1 MTDYERW
8 FRAFNRNASEE
19 YAKMYFAIINGDL
32 IQKRLDEIDCYSS
45 AEDVN
50 SSIKA
55 QNKNSDKVA
64 LVATKRATDTELNL
78 YKEVKEKVS
87 RALASMNEEQ
97 IAIIHMLYDVKKS
110 KNKGRTFSRT
120 ISSVAT
126 ELGLTT
132 KEVKKVRNIF
142 LTKIMS

>member
-19 YAKMYFAIINGDL
+19 YAKMYFAIVNGDL

-45 AEDVN
+45 SEDVN
-50 SSIKA
+50 SSIRA

-87 RALASMNEEQ
+87 KALASMNEEQ

-126 ELGLTT
+126 ELGLTA